1 MSANND
7 GFGIYKQNIGFLEIL
22 VECMNQNIQKK
33 EEEEKKENRKRCDQV
48 IDGAIKRNKRKVW
61 DDTTK

>member
-22 VECMNQNIQKK
+22 VECDELEYTKKRKKKK
-33 EEEEKKENRKRCDQV
+33 EKEKEKEM
-48 IDGAIKRNKRKVW
+48 
-61 DDTTK
+61 